1 MRCPL
6 PTKMA
11 GLNLALGRA
20 GVWVPLYCTLKQLTE
35 SVLIHLGLFSQSEQM
50 KSERTQSL
58 TCSRKRKTYDLN
70 ATNVYER
77 RNGQRMF
84 WRASVSC
91 GMDYVWR
98 LHAADMN
105 ENGRCVVISCCWTG
119 GASCTSDD
127 IRSWIYHPPS
137 SGTGY
142 VSFIISNPMFVSFN
156 NKINLI

>member
-50 KSERTQSL
+50 KSERLQSL
-58 TCSRKRKTYDLN
+58 THSRKRKTYDLN
-70 ATNVYER
+70 ATDIYEQ
-77 RNGQRMF
+77 RNGQCMF

-98 LHAADMN
+98 LHAADIN
-105 ENGRCVVISCCWTG
+105 ENGRCVVTSCCWTG
-119 GASCTSDD
+119 REEPKYPEQEHGHHALVTTLGAEY
-127 IRSWIYHPPS
+127 IIHP
-137 SGTGY
+137 
-142 VSFIISNPMFVSFN
+142 V
-156 NKINLI
+156 LEAARCHL